1 VAERKFLDFLDMFD
15 GGGAGKMGD
24 KFEGGGILSALANAL
39 ASPYGSEDEARK
51 NARMAAYAEYANNG
65 VPITHQQPQQ
75 QRPQRRPQP
84 PIQVFGGNFP
94 DPYADPAKTPTLTP
108 MPMYGGGPDPWAD
121 PAKTPMPMY
130 GDAPPPYSG
139 GPDPYAD
146 PAKFQPWAPY
156 PEWATDP
163 LTRKYIDYLRSIGD
177 RDW

>member
-24 KFEGGGILSALANAL
+24 KFEGGGLYSMLANAL

-51 NARMAAYAEYANNG
+51 NARMAAYASYANNG
-65 VPITHQQPQQ
+65 VPITHQQQQ
-75 QRPQRRPQP
+75 QRPQALRPQQRPQP
-84 PIQVFGGNFP
+84 PIQVFGGNVP
-94 DPYADPAKTPTLTP
+94 DPYADLAKIPTLTP
-108 MPMYGGGPDPWAD
+108 TPTPPTPTPMYGGGPDPW
-121 PAKTPMPMY
+121 
-130 GDAPPPYSG
+130 
-139 GPDPYAD
+139 AD

-163 LTRKYIDYLRSIGD
+163 LTRKHIDYLRSIGD

>member
-1 VAERKFLDFLDMFD
+1 MFD

-121 PAKTPMPMY
+121 PAK
-130 GDAPPPYSG
+130 
-139 GPDPYAD
+139 
-146 PAKFQPWAPY
+146 FQPWAPY
-156 PEWATDP
+156 PKWATDP
-163 LTRKYIDYLRSIGD
+163 GTQEIIDRLRSIGT
-177 RDW
+177 REQRQLYGDW

>member
-1 VAERKFLDFLDMFD
+1 MAERKFLDFLDMFD

-24 KFEGGGILSALANAL
+24 NFEGGGILSMLANAL

-65 VPITHQQPQQ
+65 APITHQQPQ
-75 QRPQRRPQP
+75 RPQQLPQP
-84 PIQVFGGNFP
+84 PIQV
-94 DPYADPAKTPTLTP
+94 
-108 MPMYGGGPDPWAD
+108 YG
-121 PAKTPMPMY
+121 
-130 GDAPPPYSG
+130 G

-156 PEWATDP
+156 PKWATDP
-163 LTRKYIDYLRSIGD
+163 KTRKYIDYLRSIGN

>member
-1 VAERKFLDFLDMFD
+1 MGQTIAPRVKGNSVMAERKFLDFLDMFD

-65 VPITHQQPQQ
+65 APITHQQPQQ
-75 QRPQRRPQP
+75 QRQQRRPQA
-84 PIQVFGGNFP
+84 PIQVFGGNVP

-108 MPMYGGGPDPWAD
+108 TPTP
-121 PAKTPMPMY
+121 TPM
-130 GDAPPPYSG
+130 YSG